1 MLKLAVGRIPSHTSD
16 HVAIVSVNA
25 SIFLPHANTSG
36 IYKGKIGVGTTLGGM
51 ATVLLVRHGRTSAN
65 EKGILAGTAPG
76 TILDSRGIEQTQHLA
91 ELLRGLE
98 VSAIIS
104 SPLERTMQTAEAL
117 AKTLVSKS
125 GDPLDIS
132 IESGLSECEYG
143 DWTGRSLSE
152 LAKED
157 LWRAVQDHP
166 ASVVFPGA
174 EGESMAN
181 MAHRAVGSIRR
192 WNDLLGPDSVYVAVS
207 HGDVIK
213 AILADALGI
222 HLDLFQRI
230 GVDPGSVSVINYTS
244 TRPFVLS
251 TNSNGSDT
259 RRHVSVAHKSKD
271 DAPVGGG
278 SGD

>member
-1 MLKLAVGRIPSHTSD
+1 
-16 HVAIVSVNA
+16 
-25 SIFLPHANTSG
+25 
-36 IYKGKIGVGTTLGGM
+36 M

-65 EKGILAGTAPG
+65 EKGILAGSAPG
-76 TILDSRGIEQTQHLA
+76 TDLDSRGIEQAQTLS
-91 ELLRGLE
+91 ELLSGLE

-117 AKTLVSKS
+117 AKTLVNKS
-125 GDPLDIS
+125 GAALEIS
-132 IESGLSECEYG
+132 SEPALAECEYG

-152 LAKED
+152 LAQEE
-157 LWRAVQDHP
+157 LWRTVQDHP

-174 EGESMAN
+174 NGESMAN
-181 MAHRAVGSIRR
+181 MAQRAVSAVRR
-192 WNDLLGPDSVYVAVS
+192 WNDLLGPEAIYVAVS

-213 AILADALGI
+213 AILADALGM

-230 GVDPGSVSVINYTS
+230 GADPCSVSVINYTPN
-244 TRPFVLS
+244 RPFVLS
-251 TNSNGSDT
+251 TNGSGADA
-259 RRHVSVAHKSKD
+259 RRHVNVAHKINN

>member
-1 MLKLAVGRIPSHTSD
+1 
-16 HVAIVSVNA
+16 VSVNA
-25 SIFLPHANTSG
+25 SIFPPHANTSK
-36 IYKGKIGVGTTLGGM
+36 IYKVKIDLGTTLGAM

-76 TILDSRGIEQTQHLA
+76 TVLDGRGIEQAQHLA
-91 ELLRGLE
+91 ELFTGLE

-104 SPLERTMQTAEAL
+104 SPLERTVQTAEAL
-117 AKTLVSKS
+117 ATTLVNKS
-125 GDPLDIS
+125 GDRLEIS
-132 IESGLSECEYG
+132 IDPGLSECEYG

-152 LAKED
+152 LAQED

-166 ASVVFPGA
+166 ASVVFPGVA
-174 EGESMAN
+174 GESMAH
-181 MAHRAVGSIRR
+181 MAHRAVGAIRH

-230 GVDPGSVSVINYTS
+230 GVDPGSVSVINYTLS
-244 TRPFVLS
+244 RPFVLS
-251 TNSNGSDT
+251 TNGNGSDI
-259 RRHVSVAHKSKD
+259 RRHVSVAHKSKS

>member
-1 MLKLAVGRIPSHTSD
+1 
-16 HVAIVSVNA
+16 
-25 SIFLPHANTSG
+25 
-36 IYKGKIGVGTTLGGM
+36 M

-76 TILDSRGIEQTQHLA
+76 TVLDSRGIEQARNLA
-91 ELLRGLE
+91 EALKGLE
-98 VSAIIS
+98 VSALIS

-117 AKTLVSKS
+117 AKTLMSKS
-125 GDPLDIS
+125 GEVLEIS
-132 IESGLSECEYG
+132 SEPALAECEYG
-143 DWTGRSLSE
+143 DWTGRNLSD

-174 EGESMAN
+174 QGESMAN
-181 MAHRAVGSIRR
+181 MAQRAVGAIRR
-192 WNDLLGPDSVYVAVS
+192 WNDLLGPDAVYVAVS

-213 AILADALGI
+213 AILADALGM

-230 GVDPGSVSVINYTS
+230 GVDPSSVSVINYTPS
-244 TRPFVLS
+244 RPFVLS
-251 TNSNGSDT
+251 TNGSGSDIQ
-259 RRHVSVAHKSKD
+259 RHVSVAHKSKN

>member
-1 MLKLAVGRIPSHTSD
+1 
-16 HVAIVSVNA
+16 
-25 SIFLPHANTSG
+25 
-36 IYKGKIGVGTTLGGM
+36 M

-76 TILDSRGIEQTQHLA
+76 TVLDSRGIEQAQHLA
-91 ELLRGLE
+91 EALKGLE
-98 VSAIIS
+98 VSALIS

-117 AKTLVSKS
+117 AKTLMNKS
-125 GDPLDIS
+125 GEVVGIS
-132 IESGLSECEYG
+132 SEPALAECEYG
-143 DWTGRSLSE
+143 DWTGRNLSD

-174 EGESMAN
+174 QGESMAN
-181 MAHRAVGSIRR
+181 MAQRAVGAIRR
-192 WNDLLGPDSVYVAVS
+192 WNDLLGPDAVYVAVS

-213 AILADALGI
+213 AILADALGM

-230 GVDPGSVSVINYTS
+230 GVDPGSVSVISYTPS
-244 TRPFVLS
+244 RPFVLS
-251 TNSNGSDT
+251 TNGSGSDIQ
-259 RRHVSVAHKSKD
+259 RHVNVAHKSTN

>member
-1 MLKLAVGRIPSHTSD
+1 MP
-16 HVAIVSVNA
+16 IVSGDA
-25 SIFLPHANTSG
+25 GIFLPHANTPE
-36 IYKGKIGVGTTLGGM
+36 IYKLKIHLGTTFRGM

-76 TILDSRGIEQTQHLA
+76 TILDSRGIEQAQNLA
-91 ELLRGLE
+91 ELLSGLE

-117 AKTLVSKS
+117 AATLLSKS
-125 GDPLDIS
+125 GEALEIS
-132 IESGLSECEYG
+132 IEPELAECEYG

-157 LWRAVQDHP
+157 LWRTVQDHP
-166 ASVVFPGA
+166 SSAVFPGA
-174 EGESMAN
+174 EGESMAH
-181 MAHRAVGSIRR
+181 MAQRAVSAIRR
-192 WNDLLGPDSVYVAVS
+192 WNDLLGPEAIYVAVS

-222 HLDLFQRI
+222 HLDGFQRI
-230 GVDPGSVSVINYTS
+230 GVDPGSVSVINYTT
-244 TRPFVLS
+244 TRPFVLC
-251 TNSNGSDT
+251 TNGNGSDV
-259 RRHVSVAHKSKD
+259 RRHVSVAHKNKN

>member
-1 MLKLAVGRIPSHTSD
+1 
-16 HVAIVSVNA
+16 VSVNA
-25 SIFLPHANTSG
+25 GIFLPHANTSG
-36 IYKGKIGVGTTLGGM
+36 IYRVKIALGSTLGGM

-76 TILDSRGIEQTQHLA
+76 TVLDSRGIEQTQHLA
-91 ELLRGLE
+91 ELLAGLE

-104 SPLERTMQTAEAL
+104 SPLERTVQTAEAL
-117 AKTLVSKS
+117 ATTLVSKS
-125 GDPLDIS
+125 GDPLVIS
-132 IESGLSECEYG
+132 LESGLSECEYG

-157 LWRAVQDHP
+157 LWRTVQDHP

-174 EGESMAN
+174 EGGSMAH
-181 MAHRAVGSIRR
+181 MANRAVGAIRH
-192 WNDLLGPDSVYVAVS
+192 WNAVLGPDSVYVAVS

-230 GVDPGSVSVINYTS
+230 GVDPASVSVINYTPS
-244 TRPFVLS
+244 RPFVLS

-259 RRHVSVAHKSKD
+259 RRHVNVAHKTTN

>member
-1 MLKLAVGRIPSHTSD
+1 MLKLAVCRVPSHASD
-16 HVAIVSVNA
+16 HDPIVSVNA
-25 SIFLPHANTSG
+25 GIFLPHANTSG
-36 IYKGKIGVGTTLGGM
+36 INKDKVTLGTTLGGM

-76 TILDSRGIEQTQHLA
+76 TVLDSRGIEQAQHLA
-91 ELLRGLE
+91 ELLAGLE

-104 SPLERTMQTAEAL
+104 SPLERTVQTAEAL
-117 AKTLVSKS
+117 ATALVNKT
-125 GDPLDIS
+125 GDPLVIS
-132 IESGLSECEYG
+132 LESGLSECEYG

-166 ASVVFPGA
+166 ASVVFPGV
-174 EGESMAN
+174 EGESMAH
-181 MAHRAVGSIRR
+181 MANRAVGAIRH
-192 WNDLLGPDSVYVAVS
+192 WNDVLGPDSVYVAVS

-230 GVDPGSVSVINYTS
+230 GVDPGSVSVINYTP
-244 TRPFVLS
+244 TRPFVLC
-251 TNSNGSDT
+251 TNSNGSDI
-259 RRHVSVAHKSKD
+259 RRHVSVAHKTTS